1 MNRENGIALYFEAEL
16 EDRLKEL
23 CLGVPASVELAS
35 KLRKSGVGIPED
47 ILSDEELVS
56 ALMEVRKE

>member
-1 MNRENGIALYFEAEL
+1 MLFRSPQEIFRQ